1 MLGLTPGDT
10 QKLEILQEE
19 IELLNEVWRYL
30 HKVWEPYESIK
41 DTLIA
46 AITNTKIK
54 QIEMEATAVLN
65 KIPHK
70 LKTNEPFDKMKAKV
84 GPGGSLLKMNKKISD
99 LKEESMKPRH
109 WKQLLSKLG
118 LKVSQNEVT
127 FNILWTA
134 DLNRNENTVRD
145 ILSVASGENVL
156 EALLGGVKEHW
167 GKFELELV
175 RYQSKCNLIKGWDD
189 LFTKLDEDM
198 SNLSSMKISQYYKTF
213 EEEIQQWDE
222 KLQKVKLTMD
232 TWIDVQKR
240 WVYLEGIFMG
250 SSDIKEML
258 SNEYTRFKGIDA
270 EFTSLMKKVSAKP
283 NMIEIMNIPGLHK
296 TLERL
301 SELLANVQKA
311 LGDYLETQRSAFA
324 RFYFVGDEDLLEI
337 IGNSKDVAIVQRHFT
352 KMYAGITSLKA
363 EKVDGNELVL
373 KMTSREGEIVDF
385 KKPVNITEDS
395 KINVWLTKVDNEMRF
410 CLAANL

>member
-1 MLGLTPGDT
+1 
-10 QKLEILQEE
+10 
-19 IELLNEVWRYL
+19 
-30 HKVWEPYESIK
+30 
-41 DTLIA
+41 
-46 AITNTKIK
+46 
-54 QIEMEATAVLN
+54 
-65 KIPHK
+65 
-70 LKTNEPFDKMKAKV
+70 
-84 GPGGSLLKMNKKISD
+84 
-99 LKEESMKPRH
+99 
-109 WKQLLSKLG
+109 
-118 LKVSQNEVT
+118 
-127 FNILWTA
+127 
-134 DLNRNENTVRD
+134 
-145 ILSVASGENVL
+145 
-156 EALLGGVKEHW
+156 
-167 GKFELELV
+167 
-175 RYQSKCNLIKGWDD
+175 
-189 LFTKLDEDM
+189 
-198 SNLSSMKISQYYKTF
+198 
-213 EEEIQQWDE
+213 
-222 KLQKVKLTMD
+222 MD

-363 EKVDGNELVL
+363 EKVDGN
-373 KMTSREGEIVDF
+373 
-385 KKPVNITEDS
+385 
-395 KINVWLTKVDNEMRF
+395 
-410 CLAANL
+410 